1 MSKPKDKNEDN
12 LAPALVSASR
22 ALVATMMPEL
32 VRYGFKG
39 ITPAFA
45 SLMSLL
51 DTAGIRPT
59 TLAQRAG
66 TTKQAIGQLVREL
79 ETRGYVEQVPDST
92 DTRAKIV
99 RLTKRGVALYA
110 ACANARNE
118 LQATVIAKLGKMKV
132 SRLRRDLVEL
142 AAVLEKM
149 RTRWKYIDTLSFR
162 ALRRT
167 PSLFS
172 VVKSD
177 KSPTKKRRS
186 KLLLKTPHLT
196 NC

>member
-1 MSKPKDKNEDN
+1 MSNSKEKNEDN
-12 LAPALVSASR
+12 FAPALVAASR

-32 VRYGFKG
+32 VRYGFNG

-51 DTAGIRPT
+51 DETGVRPT

-99 RLTKRGVALYA
+99 RLTKHGVALYA
-110 ACANARNE
+110 ACTEARQE
-118 LQATVIAKLGKMKV
+118 LQSTVIAKLGKLKV
-132 SRLRRDLVEL
+132 SRLRRDLIEL
-142 AAVLEKM
+142 AAVLEEM
-149 RTRWKYIDTLSFR
+149 RTR
-162 ALRRT
+162 
-167 PSLFS
+167 
-172 VVKSD
+172 
-177 KSPTKKRRS
+177 
-186 KLLLKTPHLT
+186 
-196 NC
+196 